1 MEQPGTRGR
10 TITHA
15 RTPLE
20 AAQPNSQRR
29 HQLIGAFGLR
39 ERLEDPDTDRMV
51 TKLDEL
57 QGTGRAQI
65 LQEAR
70 TILAEGTTPA
80 IQLAIAEIER
90 LFGYYI

>member
-1 MEQPGTRGR
+1 
-10 TITHA
+10 
-15 RTPLE
+15 
-20 AAQPNSQRR
+20 
-29 HQLIGAFGLR
+29 
-39 ERLEDPDTDRMV
+39 MV

-57 QGTGRAQI
+57 QGSGRAQI